1 MKKYLS
7 ISELEAGNQLEPIW
21 AINNSANSEVG
32 QPGDVHC
39 GIPKINGTKLDAL
52 YIPQSWLPVC
62 LTDQIPRGQLL
73 ASSEFRNLVNSELV
87 TLVTAEYASQ
97 IASQDG
103 ASEEKERLAEMKRAV
118 RVATQA
124 RTISGSG
131 AEIISTQEL
140 DKEDEAAKGPKELD
154 QSFIMFANNL
164 TLKSDIEA
172 LNLIRGR
179 GKFSGLEIKNLIKT
193 LNDKPKVVAFLKSK
207 IEARKQ
213 RQAASAA

>member
-179 GKFSGLEIKNLIKT
+179 GKFSGLEIKNLVKT
-193 LNDKPKVVAFLKSK
+193 LHDKPKVVAFLKSK
-207 IEARKQ
+207 IEARNQ
-213 RQAASAA
+213 RRAASAA

>member
-1 MKKYLS
+1 MKKHVT
-7 ISELEAGNQLEPIW
+7 ITELESGNQADPIW
-21 AINNSANSEVG
+21 AINNSANSDVG

-52 YIPQSWLPVC
+52 YVPQSWLPVC
-62 LTDQIPRGQLL
+62 LTDQIPRAQLL

-87 TLVTAEYASQ
+87 TLITKDYAAQ
-97 IASQDG
+97 ISAQDG
-103 ASEEKERLAEMKRAV
+103 AVEEKERLNEMKRAV
-118 RVATQA
+118 RAATQA

-131 AEIISTQEL
+131 AEIISTQEMNS
-140 DKEDEAAKGPKELD
+140 DEDEAPKGPKELD
-154 QSFIMFANNL
+154 QAFIMFANNL

-193 LNDKPKVVAFLKSK
+193 LSDKPKVVAFLTARVD
-207 IEARKQ
+207 ARK
-213 RQAASAA
+213 AARLAKA